1 MTHLNH
7 VHYYVFNA
15 IRSKQHHKVQVRC
28 FLTWLCFIVH
38 KSNFSRS
45 SCVNG
50 RPRQSAERLFVL
62 LHASCLLSF
71 LAFVAQTF
79 VCVSL
84 CVMASCVF
92 SGTEDSY
99 TVTCG
104 MPLPCM
110 ADAQKNNSGL
120 HCIGKYKTSRMH
132 IHLTTRCCT
141 LTLEHMCFSM
151 FSVQM

>member
-1 MTHLNH
+1 MQLVNE
-7 VHYYVFNA
+7 
-15 IRSKQHHKVQVRC
+15 
-28 FLTWLCFIVH
+28 
-38 KSNFSRS
+38 SNLSRS
-45 SCVNG
+45 GYENS
-50 RPRQSAERLFVL
+50 RQRQSAERLFVL
-62 LHASCLLSF
+62 LHASCLLSC
-71 LAFVAQTF
+71 LAFVALTF

-120 HCIGKYKTSRMH
+120 HCLGK
-132 IHLTTRCCT
+132 
-141 LTLEHMCFSM
+141 
-151 FSVQM
+151 